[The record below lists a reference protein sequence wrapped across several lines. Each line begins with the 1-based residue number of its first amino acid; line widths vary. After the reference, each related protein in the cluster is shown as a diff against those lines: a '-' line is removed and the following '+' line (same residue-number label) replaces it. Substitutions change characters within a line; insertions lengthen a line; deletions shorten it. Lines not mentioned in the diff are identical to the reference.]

1 VRETAA
7 DLDNAREWA
16 DFTIRW
22 GSAASGDDAALNLSV
37 SGNVQ
42 ADYLHSADGHFE
54 ILGDLDS
61 ALGISGAGNQGTL
74 HIAGKIRAPYLLSQE
89 HAMPREADS
98 PDYIH
103 IESGD
108 IGYHPAKFDG
118 SQKIPLDDS
127 ISGGNNGWFWHYYKH
142 SAKMLRPEN
151 YERGKFSP
159 AQFLALVRNGENPFI
174 PVPPPKKTQT

>member
-42 ADYLHSADGHFE
+42 ADYLHSADGHLE

-89 HAMPREADS
+89 HAMPREADNH
-98 PDYIH
+98 DYIH

-127 ISGGNNGWFWHYYKH
+127 ISGGNNGWFWYYYKH

>member
-1 VRETAA
+1 
-7 DLDNAREWA
+7 
-16 DFTIRW
+16 
-22 GSAASGDDAALNLSV
+22 
-37 SGNVQ
+37 
-42 ADYLHSADGHFE
+42 
-54 ILGDLDS
+54 
-61 ALGISGAGNQGTL
+61 
-74 HIAGKIRAPYLLSQE
+74 
-89 HAMPREADS
+89 MPREADNH
-98 PDYIH
+98 DYIH

-159 AQFLALVRNGENPFI
+159 AQFLALVQNGENPFI

>member
-1 VRETAA
+1 
-7 DLDNAREWA
+7 
-16 DFTIRW
+16 
-22 GSAASGDDAALNLSV
+22 
-37 SGNVQ
+37 
-42 ADYLHSADGHFE
+42 
-54 ILGDLDS
+54 
-61 ALGISGAGNQGTL
+61 
-74 HIAGKIRAPYLLSQE
+74 
-89 HAMPREADS
+89 MPREADS